1 MHISCVYEVNN
12 MGNIT
17 ISIDDDLL
25 KSSREYA
32 KKHNISLNT
41 LLRKLLNQTIT
52 NESGQWLDECFSL
65 MDRANGNS
73 KGEKWKREDLYN
85 V

>member
-1 MHISCVYEVNN
+1 

-73 KGEKWKREDLYN
+73 KGEKCNRFKYSK
-85 V
+85 

>member
-1 MHISCVYEVNN
+1 MT
-12 MGNIT
+12 NIT

-32 KKHNISLNT
+32 KKHDISLNA
-41 LLRKLLNQTIT
+41 LLRKLLNQTVS
-52 NESGQWLDECFSL
+52 NESGQWLDECFEL
-65 MDRANGNS
+65 MDRTNGNS
-73 KGEKWKREDLYN
+73 NGEKWSREDLYD